1 MLTETLKDKLHTL
14 INQVQDESVLIAYST
29 LLEKEI
35 ERENNNIDFW
45 NDLPNNIKDDLELSL
60 QDSKNNAKG
69 KNAFEYLSQLKK

>member
-69 KNAFEYLSQLKK
+69 KNALNICRN